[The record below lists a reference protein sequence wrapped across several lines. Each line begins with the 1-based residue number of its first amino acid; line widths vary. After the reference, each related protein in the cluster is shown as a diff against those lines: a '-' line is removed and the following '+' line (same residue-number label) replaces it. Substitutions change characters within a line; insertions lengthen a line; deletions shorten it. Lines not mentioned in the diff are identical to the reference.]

1 MGGYFLLEEPLCC
14 FLLTA
19 FSGILH
25 LLRTNL
31 ETFTKFLKSKSKA
44 EVAGKTSSNHSSW
57 VHDLLEEYSIAPSAS
72 RVKPVEKPEDS
83 QSKRSD
89 TSKDNSDN
97 FGVNSHSLRFQSFDR
112 KFPAFF
118 SHASVPIF
126 NGKENRN
133 RFNLRKT

>member
-1 MGGYFLLEEPLCC
+1 MLFSTNCFFRYPSPFEDKFRNLYEISEIKIKGGISRKDF
-14 FLLTA
+14 F
-19 FSGILH
+19 
-25 LLRTNL
+25 
-31 ETFTKFLKSKSKA
+31 K
-44 EVAGKTSSNHSSW
+44 SSW
-57 VHDLLEEYSIAPSAS
+57 VHELLEEYSIAPSAS
-72 RVKPVEKPEDS
+72 RVKPVEKPGDS

-89 TSKDNSDN
+89 TSKDNSDS

-133 RFNLRKT
+133 RFHLRKT